1 MLITVAIRYYPSNDQ
16 VENKR
21 FNTAEY
27 LGTEIP
33 PNSVLFEI
41 EAKEDGEELANKINQ
56 IRENSESMKQLE
68 EAK

>member
-1 MLITVAIRYYPSNDQ
+1 MISADYCSNK

-27 LGTEIP
+27 LSTEIP

-56 IRENSESMKQLE
+56 IREKSESMKQLE